1 MVNQKFSKLTGPQT
15 KVMAKVMANLDEAV
29 PVLATDEVPFLQGGV
44 AKKVDI
50 ANLVDG
56 MTGTVTATGL
66 DNADGVL
73 TVDIAGLDAKVTPI
87 AADSVM
93 LCDSEATNALKEV
106 TLTNLAKPLADVMAG
121 TASAT
126 GLTDASGV
134 LTVDIAG
141 LDAKVTPI
149 AADSVMLCDS
159 ADENALKEA
168 TLTNLA
174 KPLADIMAGTATATG
189 LKDASGVLTVDIAG
203 LDPKTEPVAADS
215 VAICDSENT
224 NALKEVT
231 ITNLAKPLAGVMAG
245 VAETTGLSDT
255 TGVLTVAAK
264 IAHLE
269 DALLKGCTTVP
280 MSFETGEQTTT
291 KIYFPMKVTINK
303 IRGIVMKAVADKD
316 DGTITCGNSTGASD
330 NGVITATAS
339 DALNTEYSVL
349 PTTNNVV
356 LGDDY
361 YSLTSA
367 KTTPGGK
374 VLVSLEWTVTA

>member
-15 KVMAKVMANLDEAV
+15 KVMANLDDAV

-44 AKKVDI
+44 TKKVDI
-50 ANLVDG
+50 ADLVDG

-66 DNADGVL
+66 DNAD
-73 TVDIAGLDAKVTPI
+73 
-87 AADSVM
+87 
-93 LCDSEATNALKEV
+93 
-106 TLTNLAKPLADVMAG
+106 
-121 TASAT
+121 
-126 GLTDASGV
+126 
-134 LTVDIAG
+134 
-141 LDAKVTPI
+141 
-149 AADSVMLCDS
+149 
-159 ADENALKEA
+159 
-168 TLTNLA
+168 
-174 KPLADIMAGTATATG
+174 
-189 LKDASGVLTVDIAG
+189 GVLTVDIAG

-231 ITNLAKPLAGVMAG
+231 ITNLAKPLADVMAG

-255 TGVLTVAAK
+255 AGVLTVAAK

-280 MSFETGEQTTT
+280 MSFESGEQTTT

-303 IRGIVMKAVADKD
+303 IRGIVMTAIAGTD

-330 NGVITATAS
+330 NGVITAKAS
-339 DALNTEYSVL
+339 DALNTEYLVS

-356 LGDDY
+356 LADGY
-361 YSLTSA
+361 YYLTSA

-374 VLVSLEWTVTA
+374 VLVSLEWTITA

>member
-15 KVMAKVMANLDEAV
+15 KVMANLDEAV

-50 ANLVDG
+50 ADLADG

-66 DNADGVL
+66 NNADGVL
-73 TVDIAGLDAKVTPI
+73 SVDIAGLDAK
-87 AADSVM
+87 A
-93 LCDSEATNALKEV
+93 
-106 TLTNLAKPLADVMAG
+106 
-121 TASAT
+121 
-126 GLTDASGV
+126 
-134 LTVDIAG
+134 
-141 LDAKVTPI
+141 TPI

-159 ADENALKEA
+159 ADENALKE
-168 TLTNLA
+168 
-174 KPLADIMAGTATATG
+174 
-189 LKDASGVLTVDIAG
+189 
-203 LDPKTEPVAADS
+203 
-215 VAICDSENT
+215 
-224 NALKEVT
+224 VT
-231 ITNLAKPLAGVMAG
+231 ITNLAKPLADVMAG
-245 VAETTGLSDT
+245 VAATTGLSDT
-255 TGVLTVAAK
+255 AGVLTVAAK

-269 DALLKGCTTVP
+269 VALLKGRTTVP

-303 IRGIVMKAVADKD
+303 IRGIVMTAIAASNN
-316 DGTITCGNSTGASD
+316 GTITCGNSAGDSA

-339 DALNTEYSVL
+339 AALNTEYSVS

-356 LGDDY
+356 LADGY

-367 KTTPGGK
+367 KSTAGGK

>member
-15 KVMAKVMANLDEAV
+15 TVLANLDEAV

-50 ANLVDG
+50 ADLVDG

-66 DNADGVL
+66 NNADGVL
-73 TVDIAGLDAKVTPI
+73 SVDIAGLDAKATPI

-121 TASAT
+121 
-126 GLTDASGV
+126 
-134 LTVDIAG
+134 
-141 LDAKVTPI
+141 
-149 AADSVMLCDS
+149 
-159 ADENALKEA
+159 
-168 TLTNLA
+168 
-174 KPLADIMAGTATATG
+174 
-189 LKDASGVLTVDIAG
+189 
-203 LDPKTEPVAADS
+203 
-215 VAICDSENT
+215 
-224 NALKEVT
+224 
-231 ITNLAKPLAGVMAG
+231 

-269 DALLKGCTTVP
+269 AALLKGCTTVP
-280 MSFETGEQTTT
+280 MSFETDEQTTT
-291 KIYFPMKVTINK
+291 KIYFPMKVTIDK
-303 IRGIVMKAVADKD
+303 IRGIVMKAIAGNDN
-316 DGTITCGNSTGASD
+316 GTITCGNLTGASD
-330 NGVITATAS
+330 NGVITAAAS
-339 DALNTEYSVL
+339 DALNTEYSVS

-356 LGDDY
+356 LADGY
-361 YSLTSA
+361 YYLTSA